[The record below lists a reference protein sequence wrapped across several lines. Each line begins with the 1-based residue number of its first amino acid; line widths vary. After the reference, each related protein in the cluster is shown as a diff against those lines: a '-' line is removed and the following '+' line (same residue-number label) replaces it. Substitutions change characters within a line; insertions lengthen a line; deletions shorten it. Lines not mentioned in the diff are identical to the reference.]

1 MCPWIISLNIYCW
14 IYYGKAMISIQ
25 EQIAQKILAHG
36 ELINQ
41 SFNSD
46 DIHHG
51 QELLRLW
58 VMKIIEDCVNIARST
73 GV

>member
-1 MCPWIISLNIYCW
+1 
-14 IYYGKAMISIQ
+14 MISIQ